1 MSKKTQMALFA
12 KTDDEERIQ
21 GILDK
26 EFDHFLFK

>member
-21 GILDK
+21 GILDE
-26 EFDHFLFK
+26 EFDSLSF